1 VPTGATVALVGPS
14 GAGKTTIAQLL
25 LRFFDPDSGT
35 IRLNGVDLRELKLD
49 ALRAQ
54 IALVAQDTYLF
65 NDDLEANIRI
75 GRPSA
80 TREELLA
87 AIERASLGPFVAA
100 LPEGLKTRVGE
111 RGMQLSGGQR
121 QRVAIARALLKDSPI
136 LVLDEATSHLDALSE
151 RAVRAA
157 LDELKRD
164 RTTLVIA
171 HRLST
176 VRDAQAIV
184 VVDAGAV
191 REAGTHG
198 ELLARRGL
206 YAMLVERQTD
216 SVRAAE

>member
-1 VPTGATVALVGPS
+1 
-14 GAGKTTIAQLL
+14 
-25 LRFFDPDSGT
+25 
-35 IRLNGVDLRELKLD
+35 
-49 ALRAQ
+49 
-54 IALVAQDTYLF
+54 VAQDTYLF
-65 NDDLEANIRI
+65 NDDLESNIRI

-80 TREELLA
+80 SAAELQA
-87 AIERASLGPFVAA
+87 AIERASLGPFVAS

-121 QRVAIARALLKDSPI
+121 QRVAIARALLKDSPV

-164 RTTLVIA
+164 RTTVVIA

-176 VRDAQAIV
+176 VRDAHAIV
-184 VVDAGAV
+184 VVDAGRV
-191 REAGTHG
+191 REMGTHG

-206 YAMLVERQTD
+206 YARMVERQAE